1 MHVGTS
7 GHGLSVEKFIGYVP
21 SYPSVRV
28 VRILIKSYMARERL
42 YVLEA
47 LSQTLLAP
55 LNNISMKEA

>member
-7 GHGLSVEKFIGYVP
+7 GRGFRVEKFIGYVP

-28 VRILIKSYMARERL
+28 VRILIKSYTAGERL

-55 LNNISMKEA
+55 LTNISMNER